1 MRPFIVGLVLVAATS
16 PPIRAQTQTAD
27 VLRQAQE
34 LYERLEIE
42 RAVPLLRQIVSPG
55 WTSEVTQD
63 QRVQAYTYLGASLAL
78 LGARD
83 SALLYFRGAIERD
96 PFADLDAR
104 RFTPAQLGLFQQARR
119 LTFAVAT
126 RPVVGARFDPRT
138 ERASFTVVTTHPA
151 SLRVTLRAIET
162 QGAGPTVLFHGVND
176 GLREV
181 SWDGL
186 LDGRLA
192 PPGRYELAVF
202 AQSELVHRSDSMRVY
217 LTVSHDAPPLEDT
230 LPDLTPAELL
240 PERVEGGAGRGDL
253 IKGLVVAA
261 GAVTASTV
269 VANGQVG
276 HGGRVLAV
284 VVGGTAGIAGIAAIL
299 HTRHARDL
307 PANVVE
313 NGRRRATRAAANVE
327 IARRNSVRVGKT
339 VLIIAPAAGVG
350 P

>member
-1 MRPFIVGLVLVAATS
+1 MKAFIVGIALVSAAS
-16 PPIRAQTQTAD
+16 PPIVAQTPTAD
-27 VLRQAQE
+27 QLHQAQA
-34 LYERLEIE
+34 LYEQLEIE

-55 WTSEVTQD
+55 WTSEVTLN

-96 PFADLDAR
+96 PFTDLDAR

-119 LTFAVAT
+119 LTFAVAA
-126 RPVVGARFDPRT
+126 RPVAAARVDPRT
-138 ERASFTVVTTHPA
+138 QRATFTIVTTHSA
-151 SLRVTLRAIET
+151 SLRVTLQLVDRPTAVELYH
-162 QGAGPTVLFHGVND
+162 GAND

-186 LDGRLA
+186 LGGRLA
-192 PPGRYELAVF
+192 PPGRYALAAF
-202 AQSELVHRSDSMRVY
+202 AQSELLHRSDSMSVY
-217 LTVSHDAPPLEDT
+217 FTVSHDAPPLEDT

-276 HGGRVLAV
+276 RGGRVLAV
-284 VVGGTAGIAGIAAIL
+284 VVGGTAGVAGIAAIVR
-299 HTRHARDL
+299 TRHARDL
-307 PANVVE
+307 PANVAE
-313 NGRRRATRAAANVE
+313 NGRRRAARAAGNAD
-327 IARRNSVRVGKT
+327 IARRNSVRVGET
-339 VLIIAPAAGVG
+339 VLIISPAAGVG